1 MNKYSGDKFKR
12 ETKMFEVASPTWIA
26 VVVASVYLLRNA
38 TKDLPLCR
46 WLSPFS
52 LGWVIASLMF
62 VYPSILKGSWV
73 AMAAA
78 YLLIGVLIVNTLIL
92 SVMSKMPHRVVSFK
106 SQDLEKMGLIFTGFL
121 FVGIVVLLKNGF
133 NALKQLLNEMFQ
145 RQDGVLAAWRNA

>member
-12 ETKMFEVASPTWIA
+12 ETRMFEVASPTWIA

-62 VYPSILKGSWV
+62 VYPFILKGSWV
-73 AMAAA
+73 AMATA
-78 YLLIGVLIVNTLIL
+78 YLLIGVLIVN
-92 SVMSKMPHRVVSFK
+92 FK

-145 RQDGVLAAWRNA
+145 RQDRVLAAWRNA